1 MINSRHANKKLHTS
15 KGGKRPAPVTPLRE
29 SKINDNLLIYRKN
42 RQTKNYEIGEK
53 KNNKN
58 ILELLLYEKGH
69 DKYVNTIS
77 FLNKNKRILVSSTN
91 KNSLCITTGSCKN
104 DGVRVYEEKK
114 EINLHPRFEN
124 IRLRNNNNNKLNN
137 SHSKDNIS
145 RIQTNKRGKSSCKL
159 IHINKE
165 ENRGNCKKCPEQLL
179 KKKNNELILDEKI
192 KKKIQHCKY
201 YASKND
207 NNSSSLDLKTNKTIK
222 YGSLKNEKSAR
233 NRSTMNKKK
242 TDTCGN
248 SRVKKNLWDMRKL
261 EEHKLS
267 VRTNI
272 NLTYNKFIE
281 NSSNC
286 LPHIEHKTSD
296 QKNTLKHYEEEKKC
310 NIKSD
315 HVQEEKE
322 RVCNVNQK
330 EVKNNKNGK
339 QIRMNIH
346 QKFSKNVHKCEIS
359 YTQKGSNRNVNLKRS
374 IENKS
379 FTNGNTTDNSSKN
392 IESLT
397 IEIQVPSH
405 SNHVSECR
413 VSTILLNK
421 RRMNGEEMEKLIY
434 QNLVKEHKGTLGT
447 QLKVGATSRCNVPS
461 GNKLIGNMSSGSKP
475 NWSKPNESKPSES
488 KPSESKPSESK
499 PSESK
504 PSESKP
510 SESKPSESKPSES
523 KPSESKPSESKPNES
538 KPSENKPSESKPSES
553 KPNEIKPSDKI
564 RICKEAPKN
573 CPKKK
578 KKIDRKN
585 EYQKMIA
592 NKMYKILIVKNNSKE
607 VGNYIITRRIGKGT
621 FGKVCLGIHMH
632 TYEMVAIK
640 ILNKNKLL
648 NLISYDKI
656 MKEIEIHRK
665 IDHNHICKFYE
676 VHENKNNLYMILEY
690 LPKGDLLTYIY
701 EKKKINEDSART
713 IFYQL
718 ISAIDYLHKNNIVHR
733 DLKPE
738 NILLDYNENVKLI
751 DFGLSTIYRKNSLLT
766 TSCGSP
772 YYTSPEILLGN
783 KYHAELTDVWSL
795 GVIIFLLL
803 NRKLPFNHNDIHKL
817 FQTIIKGILHFELH
831 VSVDAKHL
839 IQNMLNVNFKKRYTL
854 HNIKSH
860 IWYTNHN
867 MKKIKNIMYNSEKGC
882 NLMNCNT
889 CLYKIIIEK
898 GTYYNH
904 LIITKICKIYRLNHN
919 TVFNEIKNEH
929 MNFIKTAYH
938 LFLNKTI
945 RMISKHNYLYSHFV
959 LVHKNSNSFSPNT
972 LVPPLNHDKFIPNV
986 SSPSYNL
993 ADNNLSNIL
1002 HNPKIICP
1010 FNFFDLNKNNS
1021 YHILIQK
1028 LLDQQINHTDIYGN
1042 DDKSSKNTSLVS
1054 STHKKD
1060 SVRGGNRCTC
1070 ECTGN
1075 CTGRCTCMHITKCRY
1090 TL

>member
-69 DKYVNTIS
+69 DKHVNTIS

-91 KNSLCITTGSCKN
+91 KNSLCITTGCCKN

-114 EINLHPRFEN
+114 EINLHPPFEN
-124 IRLRNNNNNKLNN
+124 IRLCNNNNNKLSN

-165 ENRGNCKKCPEQLL
+165 KNRGNCKKCPEQLL

-192 KKKIQHCKY
+192 KKTIQHCKY

-248 SRVKKNLWDMRKL
+248 SHVKKNLWDMRKL

-272 NLTYNKFIE
+272 NLTYNKYIE

-296 QKNTLKHYEEEKKC
+296 QKNMLKHYEEEKKC

-339 QIRMNIH
+339 QILMNIH
-346 QKFSKNVHKCEIS
+346 QKFSKEVHKCEIS
-359 YTQKGSNRNVNLKRS
+359 YTQKGSNRNVNLNRS

-397 IEIQVPSH
+397 IEVQVPSH

-447 QLKVGATSRCNVPS
+447 QLKVGATSSCNVPS
-461 GNKLIGNMSSGSKP
+461 GNKLIGNMS
-475 NWSKPNESKPSES
+475 ESKPSES
-488 KPSESKPSESK
+488 KPGES
-499 PSESK
+499 
-504 PSESKP
+504 
-510 SESKPSESKPSES
+510 
-523 KPSESKPSESKPNES
+523 
-538 KPSENKPSESKPSES
+538 
-553 KPNEIKPSDKI
+553 KPSDKI

-585 EYQKMIA
+585 EYQKKIA

-656 MKEIEIHRK
+656 MKEIEIHKK

-701 EKKKINEDSART
+701 ERKKINEDSART

-945 RMISKHNYLYSHFV
+945 RMISKHNCLYSHFV

-972 LVPPLNHDKFIPNV
+972 LVPPLNHDKFIPNF

-1010 FNFFDLNKNNS
+1010 FNFFDLTKNNS